1 MTDFLEIW
9 KQLTR
14 RDRGNE
20 AAPDLHR
27 DTTLAVP
34 FRSQTPYK
42 SNPFAS
48 GSRGSPFLIDYYY
61 SETMSNHSCKAIA
74 GRTTADF
81 IVG

>member
-14 RDRGNE
+14 RDRG
-20 AAPDLHR
+20 DDDKGSTGSSSRYHTSSSLS
-27 DTTLAVP
+27 
-34 FRSQTPYK
+34 FKTPYK

-81 IVG
+81 S